1 MEELNLY
8 VDYIHTKGL
17 YLIQLYK
24 IDENGEVLKY
34 LERYTTHNIHSAV
47 NKVKEITD
55 RYPKITIISE
65 DVGFNTHYMNKVK
78 ISTLQQVKDI
88 NKKNNVNP
96 NSKGKIKVYNDGDIV
111 EKINILYRDIK
122 NE

>member
-24 IDENGEVLKY
+24 IDENGKVLEY
-34 LERYTTHNIHSAV
+34 LEKYTTHNIHSAV
-47 NKVKEITD
+47 NKAKEIAD

-65 DVGFNTHYMNKVK
+65 DMDFNVRYMDK
-78 ISTLQQVKDI
+78 
-88 NKKNNVNP
+88 
-96 NSKGKIKVYNDGDIV
+96 
-111 EKINILYRDIK
+111 
-122 NE
+122 

>member
-24 IDENGEVLKY
+24 IDENREVLEY
-34 LERYTTHNIHSAV
+34 LEKYATHNIHSAV
-47 NKVKEITD
+47 NKAKEIAD

-65 DVGFNTHYMNKVK
+65 DMSFNTHYINKVK
-78 ISTLQQVKDI
+78 ISTPQQVKDI

-96 NSKGKIKVYNDGDIV
+96 NSKEKIKVYNDGDIV
-111 EKINILYRDIK
+111 EKINILYRDVK

>member
-24 IDENGEVLKY
+24 INENGEVLEY
-34 LERYTTHNIHSAV
+34 LEKYTTHNIHSAV
-47 NKVKEITD
+47 NKAKEIAD

-65 DVGFNTHYMNKVK
+65 DIAFNVYYMDK
-78 ISTLQQVKDI
+78 
-88 NKKNNVNP
+88 
-96 NSKGKIKVYNDGDIV
+96 
-111 EKINILYRDIK
+111 
-122 NE
+122 

>member
-24 IDENGEVLKY
+24 IDENGEVLEY
-34 LERYTTHNIHSAV
+34 LEKYETHNVHSAV
-47 NKVKEITD
+47 NKAKEIAD

-65 DVGFNTHYMNKVK
+65 DIAFNVYYMDK
-78 ISTLQQVKDI
+78 
-88 NKKNNVNP
+88 
-96 NSKGKIKVYNDGDIV
+96 
-111 EKINILYRDIK
+111 
-122 NE
+122 

>member
-1 MEELNLY
+1 MEELKLY
-8 VDYIHTKGL
+8 VDYINTKDL

-24 IDENGEVLKY
+24 IDENEEVLEY
-34 LERYTTHNIHSAV
+34 LERYTTHNVHSAV
-47 NKVKEITD
+47 NRAREIAN

-65 DVGFNTHYMNKVK
+65 DISFNTHYMNKVK
-78 ISTLQQVKDI
+78 ISTIQQVKDI

-96 NSKGKIKVYNDGDIV
+96 NSKEKIKVYNDGDIV

-122 NE
+122 NK

>member
-1 MEELNLY
+1 MEELKLY
-8 VDYIHTKGL
+8 VDYINTKDL

-24 IDENGEVLKY
+24 IDENEEVLEY
-34 LERYTTHNIHSAV
+34 LEKYTTHNVHSAV
-47 NKVKEITD
+47 NKAKEIAD

-65 DVGFNTHYMNKVK
+65 DMNFNVYYMDKVK

-96 NSKGKIKVYNDGDIV
+96 NSKEKIKVYNDGDIV

-122 NE
+122 NK